1 MVPTMVDVNKPS
13 SGTLTREANLQTRS
27 TGATI
32 EFQSVR
38 KAYGSVKA
46 LHDFSLT
53 IRPGEFLTILG
64 SSGSGKTTALNALA
78 GFSTTDS
85 GDIRIDGRSVID
97 EPPERRNLGMVFQ
110 NYSLF
115 PHMSVFDNIAFPL
128 RMRRAPRRE
137 IKERVERVLEI
148 VRLGPLAGRMP
159 RDLSGGQQQ
168 RVAFARAIVFEP
180 PVLLMDEPLGALDLK
195 LREALQFEIKEIQ
208 HQLGCTVVYV
218 THDQREALAMSSRI
232 VVLRDGRIEQVG
244 TPSEMYDAP
253 QSRFVAD
260 FIGQTNLLAAD
271 VAQPGSVAIP
281 ELGITYRENA
291 FTARPGSWYASI
303 RPEKLQRRPAE
314 GPDIAVSVTVQE
326 AVFLGDVIEYSARTD
341 HGALIHFRE
350 QRRDRDRIPER
361 GETANLVLRP
371 SDVVLVPDLSRTS
384 R

>member
-1 MVPTMVDVNKPS
+1 
-13 SGTLTREANLQTRS
+13 
-27 TGATI
+27 
-32 EFQSVR
+32 
-38 KAYGSVKA
+38 
-46 LHDFSLT
+46 
-53 IRPGEFLTILG
+53 
-64 SSGSGKTTALNALA
+64 
-78 GFSTTDS
+78 
-85 GDIRIDGRSVID
+85 
-97 EPPERRNLGMVFQ
+97 MVFQ

-115 PHMSVFDNIAFPL
+115 PHMTVFDNIAFPL

-137 IKERVERVLEI
+137 INERVERVLEI
-148 VRLGPLAGRMP
+148 VRLGALAKRMP

-253 QSRFVAD
+253 KSRFVAD
-260 FIGQTNLLAAD
+260 FIGQTNLLPAD
-271 VAQPGSVAIP
+271 LSKAGAVSIS
-281 ELGITYRENA
+281 ELGAAYRDAESQP
-291 FTARPGSWYASI
+291 RQGSWYASV

-314 GPDIAVSVTVQE
+314 GSDIAVDVTVQE
-326 AVFLGDVIEYSARTD
+326 AVFLGDVIEYSARTT

-361 GETANLVLRP
+361 GETISLVLRP
-371 SDVVLVPDLSRTS
+371 SDVVLVPDLAKTGR
-384 R
+384 

>member
-1 MVPTMVDVNKPS
+1 M
-13 SGTLTREANLQTRS
+13 
-27 TGATI
+27 

-38 KAYGSVKA
+38 KAYGSITA

-53 IRPGEFLTILG
+53 IHPGEFLTILG

-78 GFSTTDS
+78 GFSGADS
-85 GDIRIDGRSVID
+85 GDILIDGKSVID

-115 PHMSVFDNIAFPL
+115 PHMTVFDNIAFPL
-128 RMRRAPRRE
+128 RMRRTPRRE
-137 IKERVERVLEI
+137 INERVERVLEI
-148 VRLGPLAGRMP
+148 VRLGALAKRMP

-253 QSRFVAD
+253 RSRFVAD

-271 VAQPGSVAIP
+271 LSKAGSVSIP
-281 ELGITYRENA
+281 ELGAVYRDAESQD
-291 FTARPGSWYASI
+291 RPGSWYASV
-303 RPEKLQRRPAE
+303 RPEKLQRRPVE
-314 GPDIAVSVTVQE
+314 ESDIAVDVTVQE
-326 AVFLGDVIEYSARTD
+326 AVFLGDVIEYSARTPY
-341 HGALIHFRE
+341 GALIHFRE
-350 QRRDRDRIPER
+350 QRRDRDRVPER
-361 GETANLVLRP
+361 GETISLVLRP
-371 SDVVLVPDLSRTS
+371 SDVVLVPDLTKTVR
-384 R
+384 

>member
-1 MVPTMVDVNKPS
+1 MVPTMMDVNKPS
-13 SGTLTREANLQTRS
+13 SGTLTREANLKTRS

-53 IRPGEFLTILG
+53 IHPGEFLTILG

-78 GFSTTDS
+78 GFSTADS

-115 PHMSVFDNIAFPL
+115 PHMSVFDNVAFPL
-128 RMRRAPRRE
+128 RMRRVPRRD
-137 IKERVERVLEI
+137 IRERVERVLEI
-148 VRLGPLAGRMP
+148 VRLGPLSDRMP

-281 ELGITYRENA
+281 ELGITYRENV
-291 FTARPGSWYASI
+291 FTARSGSWYASI

-314 GPDIAVSVTVQE
+314 GSDIAVTVTVQE
-326 AVFLGDVIEYSARTD
+326 AVFLGDVIEYSARTG

-350 QRRDRDRIPER
+350 QRRDRDRVPER
-361 GETANLVLRP
+361 GETATLVLRP
-371 SDVVLVPDLSRTS
+371 SDVVLVPDLARTS

>member
-1 MVPTMVDVNKPS
+1 MVPTMVDVIKPS
-13 SGTLTREANLQTRS
+13 SGSLNRESPLKAKTA
-27 TGATI
+27 GATI

-38 KAYGSVKA
+38 KAYGSIHA

-78 GFSTTDS
+78 GFSAADS
-85 GDIRIDGRSVID
+85 GDILIDGRSVID

-115 PHMSVFDNIAFPL
+115 PHMSVFDNVAFPL

-137 IKERVERVLEI
+137 INERVEKVLEI
-148 VRLGPLAGRMP
+148 VRLGPLASRMP

-253 QSRFVAD
+253 KSRFVAD

-271 VAQPGSVAIP
+271 LSHPGSVSLP
-281 ELGITYRENA
+281 ELGVTYQDDA
-291 FTARPGSWYASI
+291 SGARPGDWYASI

-314 GPDIAVSVTVQE
+314 GADAAVTVTVQE

-361 GETANLVLRP
+361 GEAVSLVLRP
-371 SDVVLVPDLSRTS
+371 SDVVLVPDLSRTG

>member
-13 SGTLTREANLQTRS
+13 SGTLTREANLKTRS

-53 IRPGEFLTILG
+53 IHPGEFLTILG

-78 GFSTTDS
+78 GFSTADS

-115 PHMSVFDNIAFPL
+115 PHMSVFDNVAFPL
-128 RMRRAPRRE
+128 RMRRMPRRD

-148 VRLGPLAGRMP
+148 VRLGPLADRMP

-271 VAQPGSVAIP
+271 VAHPGSVAIP
-281 ELGITYRENA
+281 ELGITYRENV
-291 FTARPGSWYASI
+291 FTARSGSWYASI

-326 AVFLGDVIEYSARTD
+326 AVFLGDVIEYSARTG